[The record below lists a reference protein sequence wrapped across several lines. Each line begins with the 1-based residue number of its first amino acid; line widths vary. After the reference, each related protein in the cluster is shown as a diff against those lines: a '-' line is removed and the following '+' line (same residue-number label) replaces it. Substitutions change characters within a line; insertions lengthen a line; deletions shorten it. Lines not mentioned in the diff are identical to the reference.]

1 LQRGST
7 TPRGAL
13 WDWRRSNES
22 QPARPRAPFAASGNR
37 APRRGAAT
45 PVLSDQQIQE
55 GLKGGAAHATTRGL
69 RRQSSS
75 APSGSIN
82 LNIAFEYNSFAL
94 KPEASEQLR
103 QLTSALTSD
112 TLRAD
117 RFMVAGHTDA
127 KGNPQFNKHLSL
139 QRAESVK
146 RYLVASGV
154 DGSRL
159 VAVGYGAEQLLDPD
173 QPNDARNRRVE
184 IRDLGAAP

>member
-1 LQRGST
+1 MKATRRTGADLLQLLG
-7 TPRGAL
+7 
-13 WDWRRSNES
+13 
-22 QPARPRAPFAASGNR
+22 FAILV
-37 APRRGAAT
+37 GAAQFAFSAGGAPDQGSA
-45 PVLSDQQIQE
+45 PVLSDQQIE
-55 GLKGGAAHATTRGL
+55 DVLKGGAGHATTRGL
-69 RRQSSS
+69 RRQNSS

-154 DGSRL
+154 DSSRL
-159 VAVGYGAEQLLDPD
+159 VAVGYGAEQLLNPD

>member
-1 LQRGST
+1 MKASRRTGADLLQLLGFAILV
-7 TPRGAL
+7 GA
-13 WDWRRSNES
+13 
-22 QPARPRAPFAASGNR
+22 PPFAFSAEG
-37 APRRGAAT
+37 APDQGST
-45 PVLSDQQIQE
+45 PVLSDQQIQDV
-55 GLKGGAAHATTRGL
+55 LKSGAAHATTRGL
-69 RRQSSS
+69 RRQNSS

-117 RFMVAGHTDA
+117 RFMIAGHTDA

-154 DGSRL
+154 DSSRL
-159 VAVGYGAEQLLDPD
+159 VAVGYGAEQLLNPD

-184 IRDLGAAP
+184 IRDLGATAP

>member
-1 LQRGST
+1 MKSMSRAALAAMLAVAGQFALSAGGAADDGST
-7 TPRGAL
+7 A
-13 WDWRRSNES
+13 
-22 QPARPRAPFAASGNR
+22 
-37 APRRGAAT
+37 
-45 PVLSDQQIQE
+45 VLSDQQIEQQ
-55 GLKGGAAHATTRGL
+55 LKGGATHGATRGL
-69 RRQSSS
+69 RRQNAS
-75 APSGSIN
+75 APSGSIS

-117 RFMVAGHTDA
+117 RFMIAGHTDA

-154 DGSRL
+154 DSSRL
-159 VAVGYGAEQLLDPD
+159 VAIGYGAEQLLNPD

-184 IRDLGAAP
+184 IRDLGAAAP